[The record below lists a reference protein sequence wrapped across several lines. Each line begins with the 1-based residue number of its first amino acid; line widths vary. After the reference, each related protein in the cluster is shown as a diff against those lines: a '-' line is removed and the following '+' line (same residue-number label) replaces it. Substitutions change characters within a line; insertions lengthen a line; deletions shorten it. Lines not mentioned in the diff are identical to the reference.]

1 MVRYG
6 SVNWRC
12 ELFVNTYVS
21 NLLCHFVGRSK
32 SSDEE
37 KFQLLLLIIKE
48 GRLLCSL
55 DPAGTPKTIMSS
67 KYSGEHVGEVLERC
81 DSVCFCDIPDESLG
95 IHTNKY
101 SKFGMGFDKSFITKC
116 GARPVM
122 YVPKSAKLPV
132 NPGVNFPDTPM
143 EYYLQLFRQSKSM
156 NMILSFLNQAY
167 DFRLLLSDIM
177 EKDPTISDVLKLLDP
192 IFARK
197 FADGKT
203 QQMLFHE
210 EMAWQTQFEYVK
222 VFDESL
228 SDDDPDNYYMERE
241 WRCTHNI
248 EFRLSDI
255 KKIYLKNEKYI
266 DDFIRY
272 FPDYKGAFYV
282 FME

>member
-1 MVRYG
+1 
-6 SVNWRC
+6 
-12 ELFVNTYVS
+12 
-21 NLLCHFVGRSK
+21 
-32 SSDEE
+32 
-37 KFQLLLLIIKE
+37 
-48 GRLLCSL
+48 
-55 DPAGTPKTIMSS
+55 
-67 KYSGEHVGEVLERC
+67 
-81 DSVCFCDIPDESLG
+81 
-95 IHTNKY
+95 
-101 SKFGMGFDKSFITKC
+101 
-116 GARPVM
+116 
-122 YVPKSAKLPV
+122 
-132 NPGVNFPDTPM
+132 
-143 EYYLQLFRQSKSM
+143 
-156 NMILSFLNQAY
+156 MILSFLNQAY

-255 KKIYLKNEKYI
+255 KKIYLKAERENNKKLI
-266 DDFIRY
+266 SKNIIF
-272 FPDYKGAFYV
+272 YKGKNKQKKQEIENERKVRMY
-282 FME
+282 EY